1 MKGIKQGTGMWNLAL
16 WWRVRILRR
25 LSSNTQQCVDAI
37 LTFSNMRLFAHL
49 FYLNIIPSPLSLY
62 ATLNLA
68 NRKNFREVYSVL
80 LTKETEVE
88 LQTFWNVF
96 QWWLWIENSQIV
108 WHSRTV
114 ELSRSWWP
122 IRSHNFGFPSSTQFY
137 FPSRSFIRFIEK
149 ILLESAISVLNLL
162 YLSNGY
168 SISSQRLDGKL

>member
-1 MKGIKQGTGMWNLAL
+1 
-16 WWRVRILRR
+16 
-25 LSSNTQQCVDAI
+25 
-37 LTFSNMRLFAHL
+37 MRLLAHL
-49 FYLNIIPSPLSLY
+49 FYLNIIPNSLSLY
-62 ATLNLA
+62 ATNLA

-168 SISSQRLDGKL
+168 SKTWWKTIVSFWTWLPNVTKIMWIFGWFVEFRPA

>member
-1 MKGIKQGTGMWNLAL
+1 MKSGSLMKNSHLKETFVEHLS
-16 WWRVRILRR
+16 VRRCNAYFLKYEIVC
-25 LSSNTQQCVDAI
+25 T
-37 LTFSNMRLFAHL
+37 LFH
-49 FYLNIIPSPLSLY
+49 LNIIPNPLSLY
-62 ATLNLA
+62 ATNLA

-162 YLSNGY
+162 YL
-168 SISSQRLDGKL
+168 